1 MSFQLKPEEKKEL
14 LKIARETLESY
25 IREGK
30 KPEIEESRLTEILK
44 EKTGAFVTLSKKG
57 NLRGCIG
64 HFEANKPLYQIV
76 QEMAVAA
83 STQDIRFSPVEED
96 ELDEI
101 EIEIS
106 VLTPM
111 EKVSSADEIELGKHG
126 VYIKNG
132 PNAGTFLPQVA
143 ESTGWSKEEF
153 LGHLARDK
161 AGLSWEAWKNKDTE
175 LYTYEAIVLEEKRN

>member
-161 AGLSWEAWKNKDTE
+161 AGLSWEAWKDKDTE
-175 LYTYEAIVLEEKRN
+175 LYTYEAIVFEEKHN